1 MSRSRI
7 FALLAATVIVAGG
20 AAASAQGLFTTLLD
34 HHNTTAK
41 PADDPAQDAV
51 LAKAAWQ
58 TVATHKSETLGETPP
73 LNAPAYAP
81 VYPDGLILQAAM
93 DTAKPSGGSMEYDAA
108 GPVGAVLDFY
118 KDAAAQTGLPVR
130 QATETP
136 DGAVFVAGDG
146 HRQVSVKLTR
156 QFANGTVVDVNYS

>member
-1 MSRSRI
+1 MTRSRI
-7 FALLAATVIVAGG
+7 FAWLAATVIVAGG
-20 AAASAQGLFTTLLD
+20 AAASAQGLFTTLLNHD
-34 HHNTTAK
+34 KTAVN

-58 TVATHKSETLGETPP
+58 TVAAHKGEVLGMTLP
-73 LNAPAYAP
+73 LNDPAYAP
-81 VYPDGLILQAAM
+81 VYPDGLILQAVQG
-93 DTAKPSGGSMEYDAA
+93 DKPSAGTMEYDAA

-118 KDAAAQTGLPVR
+118 KDAAAQNGLPVR

-146 HRQVSVKLTR
+146 RRQVSVKLTR
-156 QFANGTVVDVNYS
+156 QFANGTVVDVNYG